1 MENMLNFGKY
11 QYKTAC
17 EKYTNCQAG
26 EHEGYAIIGRE
37 RFKRGICM
45 LQDVTT
51 SRETADK
58 LVQLMNSNQVDLCHM
73 QDVTEDL
80 LVVVG

>member
-1 MENMLNFGKY
+1 MSFGKY

-17 EKYTNCQAG
+17 EMYTDCQAG
-26 EHEGYAIIGRE
+26 SHEGYAIIGRE
-37 RFKRGICM
+37 RFRRGICM
-45 LQDVTT
+45 LRDVTT

-58 LVQLMNSNQVDLCHM
+58 LVKLMNNNQVDLCHM

-80 LVVVG
+80 LATIG